1 MLAAQE
7 QAKLK
12 NLRGEKDLDVGSES
26 GKHGG
31 CLLGK
36 NHLGCIPSHVLILDP
51 LSYNNIGGF

>member
-12 NLRGEKDLDVGSES
+12 NLRGEKDLNVGSEL

-36 NHLGCIPSHVLILDP
+36 KIIPVASPHM
-51 LSYNNIGGF
+51 F